1 VICEKVPSK
10 KCSRIV
16 FHVLGIGMGHAFGGR
31 HPDVRSSNPSIDAD
45 CRELKFVGDLPRV
58 MIE

>member
-1 VICEKVPSK
+1 
-10 KCSRIV
+10 
-16 FHVLGIGMGHAFGGR
+16 VLGIGMGHAFGGR